1 MSLGQLRQE
10 LTYEE
15 LWLWLAYFGL
25 MNEKQEE
32 RLKKSQRGHRR

>member
-1 MSLGQLRQE
+1 MSLGQLRRE

-32 RLKKSQRGHRR
+32 AIKKARRGRP

>member
-1 MSLGQLRQE
+1 MSLGQLRRE

-32 RLKKSQRGHRR
+32 AIKKAQRHRR